1 MKKLNLPTRVECFR
15 LLKKYHVPSHIVNHC
30 KTVSKLGVFLAQRL
44 KEKGIKVNVEQVDR
58 ACLLHDIARICDIK
72 ESDYGSFTRNVSE
85 EDKAS
90 WNQIRQ
96 KYYNLGHE
104 DAGYEILK
112 EKYPTLALIIK
123 KHRYMTM
130 LSETERPKSWEE
142 KLVYYADMRVMHDK
156 IVPLKVRLEDG
167 HKRNAHR
174 YETNPKDKINID
186 KVDSLIYQLEKEI
199 FEKIGLEP
207 TEITNELIDSYSHN
221 IRDR

>member
-1 MKKLNLPTRVECFR
+1 MRKLNLPTQAECFE
-15 LLKKYHVPSHIVNHC
+15 LIKQYHVPLHIVKHC
-30 KTVSKLGVFLAQRL
+30 QIVSRLGVFLAQKL
-44 KEKGIKVNVEQVDR
+44 KEKGIKVNVDQVDR

-85 EDKAS
+85 EDKAK

-96 KYYNLGHE
+96 KYYKLGHE
-104 DAGYEILK
+104 DAAYEILK
-112 EKYPTLALIIK
+112 EKYPILALIIK

-130 LSETERPKSWEE
+130 LSETKRPKSWEE

-156 IVPLKVRLEDG
+156 IVSLKVRLEDG
-167 HKRNAHR
+167 HKRNTRR
-174 YETNPKDKINID
+174 YETNSNNNVNRN

-207 TEITNELIDSYSHN
+207 TEITDELIDSYDHD
-221 IRDR
+221 IRNR

>member
-1 MKKLNLPTRVECFR
+1 M
-15 LLKKYHVPSHIVNHC
+15 LKKYHVPSHIVNHC

-85 EDKAS
+85 EDKAK

-104 DAGYEILK
+104 DAAYEILK
-112 EKYPTLALIIK
+112 EKYPILALIIK

-130 LSETERPKSWEE
+130 LSETKRPKSWEE

-156 IVPLKVRLEDG
+156 IVSLKVRLEDG
-167 HKRNAHR
+167 HKRNTRR
-174 YETNPKDKINID
+174 YETNSNNNVNRN

-207 TEITNELIDSYSHN
+207 TEITNELIDSYGHN